1 MGTIV
6 EKDFKFQTPEAA
18 QAVKDAHRDELRVLA
33 EKYKMTPV
41 ELVRAAEDHEIDDQ
55 KDLFFILKRS
65 YILSEN

>member
-41 ELVRAAEDHEIDDQ
+41 ELVRAA
-55 KDLFFILKRS
+55 
-65 YILSEN
+65 